1 MKTEIRSQLYSGLDF
16 LDDIFYLENENWRIS
31 KDSETGGFH
40 CFLDDSIHTTDKDRN
55 RDLIYLEMA
64 SAWSKNSSCKRAQVG
79 CLVVKNKSIIS
90 DGYNGSPSGFPNVC
104 ESEEMVTLP
113 YVLHAEANAI
123 TKLAKSTQSSMGSTM
138 YVTLSPCFE
147 CAKLIIQSGI
157 KRIVFCD
164 VYRNTEPLIFLSEGG
179 IEITRIS
186 SNHLSKD

>member
-1 MKTEIRSQLYSGLDF
+1 MSSEKDNRSEGDLISNHLRDNPDIINLDCYTIKNNTLDSQLDFESKEIRS
-16 LDDIFYLENENWRIS
+16 
-31 KDSETGGFH
+31 
-40 CFLDDSIHTTDKDRN
+40 
-55 RDLIYLEMA
+55 DLIYLKMA
-64 SAWSKNSSCKRAQVG
+64 ETWGSSSHCKRMQVG

-104 ESEEMVTLP
+104 ESEDMVTLP

-138 YVTLSPCFE
+138 YVTLSPCYE

-157 KRIVFCD
+157 KRIVFCE
-164 VYRNTEPLIFLSEGG
+164 VYRNTEPLLFLSDGG

-186 SNHLSKD
+186 QKYLSKKSKF

>member
-1 MKTEIRSQLYSGLDF
+1 MK
-16 LDDIFYLENENWRIS
+16 
-31 KDSETGGFH
+31 
-40 CFLDDSIHTTDKDRN
+40 
-55 RDLIYLEMA
+55 
-64 SAWSKNSSCKRAQVG
+64 VG
-79 CLVVKNKSIIS
+79 CLVVKDKSIIS
-90 DGYNGSPSGFPNVC
+90 DGYNGSPSGFPNIC

-123 TKLAKSTQSSMGSTM
+123 TKLAKSTQSSIEATM

-164 VYRNTEPLIFLSEGG
+164 VYRNTDPLIFLSEGG

-186 SNHLSKD
+186 SKYLFDI